1 MGELQTVW
9 GVLPS
14 AYLFL
19 AGVAAGT
26 FFVSAVALLAA
37 PQRYGRVANRGFLG
51 ALVLLGVGLLCLV
64 AETEKP
70 LRALLLPISFTNAG
84 SWMTIGAWLL
94 LATTAV
100 YAAAGALSLPRLWR
114 AGTAGSVGSDGLA
127 GGVSRAARSS
137 RLLRAGAEGVAGS
150 DNPIGGVSRAVR
162 VFAALGAV
170 LSVGVAAY
178 SAVLLM
184 AAGSVPLWN
193 NPVLVAVFLAS
204 AASMGVAVVSAL
216 VRCSGLREPSVLR
229 VALVAAPLVE
239 LAAVAAFLATSSAGD
254 ATQQHS
260 FNLIVTGTLA
270 AAFWVGAIAVGIA
283 APTVLALAEI
293 LIGRLR
299 PAAMQES
306 SDRNE
311 RAGSGSGSGSAR
323 MVGIVS
329 CACSLMGAFALRSVI
344 VAAGVHASLTVPI
357 AAAAAV
363 GLTL

>member
-9 GVLPS
+9 GVLPA

-19 AGVAAGT
+19 AGAAAGT
-26 FFVSAVALLAA
+26 FFVSAVALLVV
-37 PQRYGRVANRGFLG
+37 PQHYGRVANRGFLG
-51 ALVLLGVGLLCLV
+51 AFVLLCVGLLCLV

-70 LRALLLPISFTNAG
+70 LRALLLPISFTNTG

-100 YAAAGALSLPRLWR
+100 YAAAGALSLPRFWR
-114 AGTAGSVGSDGLA
+114 AGAAGSAGSDGLA
-127 GGVSRAARSS
+127 GGVF
-137 RLLRAGAEGVAGS
+137 L
-150 DNPIGGVSRAVR
+150 AVR
-162 VFAALGAV
+162 VLAAVGAV

-178 SAVLLM
+178 SAVLLV

-260 FNLIVTGTLA
+260 FNVIVTGPLA

-283 APTVLALAEI
+283 APAVLALAEI

-323 MVGIVS
+323 VVAIVS

-344 VAAGVHASLTVPI
+344 VAAGVHASLVVPI
-357 AAAAAV
+357 AAAAAA

>member
-9 GVLPS
+9 GVLPA

-19 AGVAAGT
+19 AGAAAGT
-26 FFVSAVALLAA
+26 FFVSAVALLVV
-37 PQRYGRVANRGFLG
+37 PQHYGRVANRGFLG
-51 ALVLLGVGLLCLV
+51 AFVLLCVGLLCLV

-70 LRALLLPISFTNAG
+70 LRALLLPISFTNTG

-100 YAAAGALSLPRLWR
+100 YAAAGALSLPRFWR
-114 AGTAGSVGSDGLA
+114 AGAAGSAGSDGLA
-127 GGVSRAARSS
+127 GGVF
-137 RLLRAGAEGVAGS
+137 L
-150 DNPIGGVSRAVR
+150 AVR
-162 VFAALGAV
+162 VLAAVGAV

-178 SAVLLM
+178 SAVLLV

-260 FNLIVTGTLA
+260 FNVIVTGPLA

-293 LIGRLR
+293 IIGRLR

-311 RAGSGSGSGSAR
+311 RAGSGSGSGAAR
-323 MVGIVS
+323 VVAIVS

-344 VAAGVHASLTVPI
+344 VAAGVHASLVVPI
-357 AAAAAV
+357 AVAAA

>member
-9 GVLPS
+9 GVLPA

-19 AGVAAGT
+19 AGAAAGT

-37 PQRYGRVANRGFLG
+37 PQHYGRVANRGFLG
-51 ALVLLGVGLLCLV
+51 AFVLLCVGLLCLV

-70 LRALLLPISFTNAG
+70 LRALLLPISFTNTG

-100 YAAAGALSLPRLWR
+100 YAAAGALSLPRFWR
-114 AGTAGSVGSDGLA
+114 TGAAGSAGSDGLA
-127 GGVSRAARSS
+127 GDVF
-137 RLLRAGAEGVAGS
+137 L
-150 DNPIGGVSRAVR
+150 AVR
-162 VFAALGAV
+162 VLAAVGAV

-260 FNLIVTGTLA
+260 FNVIVTGPLA

-283 APTVLALAEI
+283 APAVLALAEI

-311 RAGSGSGSGSAR
+311 RTGSGSGSGSAR
-323 MVGIVS
+323 VVAIVS

-344 VAAGVHASLTVPI
+344 VAAGVHASLVVPI
-357 AAAAAV
+357 AAAAAA

>member
-9 GVLPS
+9 GVLPA

-19 AGVAAGT
+19 AGAAAGT
-26 FFVSAVALLAA
+26 FFVSAVALLAV

-51 ALVLLGVGLLCLV
+51 AFVLLCVGLLCLV

-70 LRALLLPISFTNAG
+70 LRALLLPISFTNTG

-100 YAAAGALSLPRLWR
+100 YAATGALSLPRFWR
-114 AGTAGSVGSDGLA
+114 AGAAGSAGSDGLA
-127 GGVSRAARSS
+127 GGVF
-137 RLLRAGAEGVAGS
+137 L
-150 DNPIGGVSRAVR
+150 AVR
-162 VFAALGAV
+162 VLAAVGAV

-184 AAGSVPLWN
+184 AAGSVPLWS

-216 VRCSGLREPSVLR
+216 VRCSGLREPFAQR
-229 VALVAAPLVE
+229 FALVAAPLVE
-239 LAAVAAFLATSSAGD
+239 LAAAAAFLATSSAGD

-260 FNLIVTGTLA
+260 FNVIVTGPLA

-283 APTVLALAEI
+283 APAVLALAEI

-311 RAGSGSGSGSAR
+311 RTGSGAAR
-323 MVGIVS
+323 VVSIVS

-344 VAAGVHASLTVPI
+344 VAAGVHASLVVPI
-357 AAAAAV
+357 AAAAAA

>member
-9 GVLPS
+9 GVLPA

-19 AGVAAGT
+19 AGAAAGT

-37 PQRYGRVANRGFLG
+37 PQHYGRVANRGFLG
-51 ALVLLGVGLLCLV
+51 AFVLLCVGLLCLV

-70 LRALLLPISFTNAG
+70 LRALLLPISFTNTG

-100 YAAAGALSLPRLWR
+100 YAAAGALSLPRFWR
-114 AGTAGSVGSDGLA
+114 AGAAGSAGSDGLA
-127 GGVSRAARSS
+127 GGVF
-137 RLLRAGAEGVAGS
+137 L
-150 DNPIGGVSRAVR
+150 AVR
-162 VFAALGAV
+162 VLAAVGAV

-260 FNLIVTGTLA
+260 FDLIVTGPLA
-270 AAFWVGAIAVGIA
+270 VAFWVGAIAVGIA
-283 APTVLALAEI
+283 APAVLALAEI

-311 RAGSGSGSGSAR
+311 RTGSGTGSGSAR
-323 MVGIVS
+323 VVAIVS

-344 VAAGVHASLTVPI
+344 VAAGVHASLVVPI
-357 AAAAAV
+357 AAAAAA

>member
-9 GVLPS
+9 GVLPA

-19 AGVAAGT
+19 AGAAAGT

-37 PQRYGRVANRGFLG
+37 PQHYGRVANRGFLG
-51 ALVLLGVGLLCLV
+51 AFVLLCVGLLCLV

-70 LRALLLPISFTNAG
+70 LRALLLPISFTNTG

-100 YAAAGALSLPRLWR
+100 YAAAGALSLPRFWR
-114 AGTAGSVGSDGLA
+114 TGAAGSAGSDGLA
-127 GGVSRAARSS
+127 GDVF
-137 RLLRAGAEGVAGS
+137 L
-150 DNPIGGVSRAVR
+150 AVR
-162 VFAALGAV
+162 VLAAVGAV

-260 FNLIVTGTLA
+260 FDLIVTGPLA
-270 AAFWVGAIAVGIA
+270 VAFWVGAIAVGIA
-283 APTVLALAEI
+283 APAVLALAEI

-311 RAGSGSGSGSAR
+311 RTGSGSGSAR
-323 MVGIVS
+323 VVAIVS

-344 VAAGVHASLTVPI
+344 VAAGVHASLVVPI
-357 AAAAAV
+357 AAAAAA

>member
-9 GVLPS
+9 GVLPA

-19 AGVAAGT
+19 AGAAAGT

-37 PQRYGRVANRGFLG
+37 PQHYGRVANRGFLG
-51 ALVLLGVGLLCLV
+51 AFVLLCVGLLCLV

-70 LRALLLPISFTNAG
+70 LRALLLPISFTNTG

-100 YAAAGALSLPRLWR
+100 YAATGALSLPRFWR
-114 AGTAGSVGSDGLA
+114 AGAAGSAGSDGLA
-127 GGVSRAARSS
+127 GGVF
-137 RLLRAGAEGVAGS
+137 L
-150 DNPIGGVSRAVR
+150 AVR
-162 VFAALGAV
+162 VLAAVGAV

-260 FNLIVTGTLA
+260 FNVIVTGPLA

-283 APTVLALAEI
+283 APAVLALAEI

-311 RAGSGSGSGSAR
+311 RTGSGAAR
-323 MVGIVS
+323 VVSIVS

-344 VAAGVHASLTVPI
+344 VAAGVHASLVVPI
-357 AAAAAV
+357 AAAAAA

>member
-9 GVLPS
+9 GVLPA

-19 AGVAAGT
+19 AGAAAGT
-26 FFVSAVALLAA
+26 FFVSAVALLVV
-37 PQRYGRVANRGFLG
+37 PQHYGRVANRGFLG
-51 ALVLLGVGLLCLV
+51 AFVLLCVGLLCLV

-70 LRALLLPISFTNAG
+70 LRALLLPISFTNTG

-100 YAAAGALSLPRLWR
+100 YAATGALSLPRFWR
-114 AGTAGSVGSDGLA
+114 AGAAGSAGSDGLA
-127 GGVSRAARSS
+127 GGVF
-137 RLLRAGAEGVAGS
+137 L
-150 DNPIGGVSRAVR
+150 AVR
-162 VFAALGAV
+162 VLAAVGAV

-260 FNLIVTGTLA
+260 FNLIVTGPLA

-283 APTVLALAEI
+283 APAVLALAEI

-311 RAGSGSGSGSAR
+311 RAGSGSGSGAAR
-323 MVGIVS
+323 VVSIVS

-344 VAAGVHASLTVPI
+344 VAAGVHASLVVPI
-357 AAAAAV
+357 AAAAAA

>member
-9 GVLPS
+9 GVLPA

-19 AGVAAGT
+19 AGAAAGT
-26 FFVSAVALLAA
+26 FFVSAVALLAV

-51 ALVLLGVGLLCLV
+51 AFVLLCVGLLCLV

-70 LRALLLPISFTNAG
+70 LRALLLPISFTNTG

-100 YAAAGALSLPRLWR
+100 YAATGALSLPRFWR
-114 AGTAGSVGSDGLA
+114 AGAAGSAGSDGLA
-127 GGVSRAARSS
+127 GGVF
-137 RLLRAGAEGVAGS
+137 L
-150 DNPIGGVSRAVR
+150 AVR
-162 VFAALGAV
+162 VLAAVGAV

-184 AAGSVPLWN
+184 AAGSVPLWS

-260 FNLIVTGTLA
+260 FNVIVTGPLA

-283 APTVLALAEI
+283 APAVLALAEI

-311 RAGSGSGSGSAR
+311 RTGSGAAR
-323 MVGIVS
+323 VVSIVS

-344 VAAGVHASLTVPI
+344 VAAGVHASLVVPI
-357 AAAAAV
+357 AAAAAA

>member
-9 GVLPS
+9 GVLPA

-19 AGVAAGT
+19 AGAAAGT

-37 PQRYGRVANRGFLG
+37 PQHYGRVANRGFLG
-51 ALVLLGVGLLCLV
+51 AFVLLCVGLLCLV

-70 LRALLLPISFTNAG
+70 LRALLLPISFTNTG

-100 YAAAGALSLPRLWR
+100 YAATGALSLPRFWR
-114 AGTAGSVGSDGLA
+114 AGAAGSAGSDGLA
-127 GGVSRAARSS
+127 GGVF
-137 RLLRAGAEGVAGS
+137 L
-150 DNPIGGVSRAVR
+150 AVR
-162 VFAALGAV
+162 VLAAVGAV

-260 FNLIVTGTLA
+260 FNVIVTGPLA

-283 APTVLALAEI
+283 APAVLALAEI

-323 MVGIVS
+323 VVAIVS

-344 VAAGVHASLTVPI
+344 VAAGVHASLVVPI
-357 AAAAAV
+357 AAAAAA

>member
-9 GVLPS
+9 GVLPA

-19 AGVAAGT
+19 AGAAAGT
-26 FFVSAVALLAA
+26 FFVSAVALLVV
-37 PQRYGRVANRGFLG
+37 PQHYGRVANRGFLG
-51 ALVLLGVGLLCLV
+51 AFVLLCVGLLCLV

-70 LRALLLPISFTNAG
+70 LRALLLPISFTNTG

-100 YAAAGALSLPRLWR
+100 YAAAGALSLPRFWR
-114 AGTAGSVGSDGLA
+114 AGAAGSAGSDGLA
-127 GGVSRAARSS
+127 GGVF
-137 RLLRAGAEGVAGS
+137 L
-150 DNPIGGVSRAVR
+150 AVR
-162 VFAALGAV
+162 VLAAVGAV

-178 SAVLLM
+178 SAVLLV

-260 FNLIVTGTLA
+260 FNVIVTGPLA

-293 LIGRLR
+293 IIGRLR

-311 RAGSGSGSGSAR
+311 RTGSGSGSAR

-344 VAAGVHASLTVPI
+344 VAAGVHASLVVPI
-357 AAAAAV
+357 AAAAAA